1 MSSTQQS
8 IPDEK
13 AHPPEPSSPSRQ
25 AAPPTREE
33 IALRAYE
40 ISVERGEG
48 PGCEVSDWLLAEQ
61 ELSRT

>member
-48 PGCEVSDWLLAEQ
+48 TGCEVSDWLLAEQ